1 MSKSEIFS
9 IILNSF
15 KNFKK
20 QLSLH
25 EPSID
30 TSDIKTVKNI
40 LSKKLVSTSA
50 EKIINKFEKKISKL
64 TKSKYVVATNT
75 GTSALH
81 IALKAIKLKKNEEI
95 LIPDINYIAAANSV
109 IHCGGI
115 PHFVDIDI
123 SNLGI
128 DVKKLDTYLKKI
140 TIVKK
145 NKLINKKSK
154 NVIKAIIPTHVF
166 GNACDIINLKK
177 ISYKY
182 KLFLIEDASESVGS
196 FFKNKHLGTFGDIGV
211 LSFNGNKIITTG
223 GGGAILTSNLNLFNR
238 CLHLSKISRV
248 QKKYWEF
255 NYDEPGFNFRMPA
268 LNAALGISQISK
280 LKNIL
285 NNKKKIYL
293 EYKKYF
299 RNIKSIKLLEPTN
312 KKSNYWLNAI
322 QIEKSNTK
330 LIEEIILKLQKKK
343 ISVRPVW
350 KQMHKINY
358 LSKYP
363 KMNLSNANYI
373 KDKLL
378 SLPSGVNIFK

>member
-9 IILNSF
+9 VILNSF

-40 LSKKLVSTSA
+40 LFKKLVSTSA

-64 TKSKYVVATNT
+64 TKAKYVVATNT

-81 IALKAIKLKKNEEI
+81 IALKAIKLKNNEEV

-115 PHFVDIDI
+115 PHFVDINI

-128 DVKKLDTYLKKI
+128 DVKKLENYLKKI
-140 TIVKK
+140 TLVKK

-166 GNACDIINLKK
+166 GNACDIINLKR
-177 ISYKY
+177 ISNKY
-182 KLFLIEDASESVGS
+182 KLFLIEDSSESLGS

-223 GGGAILTSNLNLFNR
+223 GGGAILTNNSNLFKR

-248 QKKYWEF
+248 KKRYWEF
-255 NYDEPGFNFRMPA
+255 NYNEPGFNFRMPA
-268 LNAALGISQISK
+268 LNAALGISQIDK
-280 LKNIL
+280 LKKIL
-285 NNKKKIYL
+285 NKKKKIYL
-293 EYKKYF
+293 EYRKYF
-299 RNIKSIKLLEPTN
+299 RNIKSIKLLEPIN

-322 QIEKSNTK
+322 QIEKSDEK
-330 LIEEIILKLQKKK
+330 LIEKIILTLQKKR

-363 KMNLSNANYI
+363 RMNLSNANYI

-378 SLPSGVNIFK
+378 SLPSGVDIFK

>member
-9 IILNSF
+9 VILNSF

-40 LSKKLVSTSA
+40 LFKKLVSTSA

-64 TKSKYVVATNT
+64 TKAKYVVATNT

-81 IALKAIKLKKNEEI
+81 IALKAIKLKNNEEV

-115 PHFVDIDI
+115 PHFVDINI

-128 DVKKLDTYLKKI
+128 DVKKLENYLKKI
-140 TIVKK
+140 TLVKK

-166 GNACDIINLKK
+166 GNACDIINLKR
-177 ISYKY
+177 ISNKY
-182 KLFLIEDASESVGS
+182 KLFLIEDSSESLGS

-223 GGGAILTSNLNLFNR
+223 GGGAILTNNSNLFKR

-248 QKKYWEF
+248 KKKYWEF
-255 NYDEPGFNFRMPA
+255 NYNEPGFNFRMPA
-268 LNAALGISQISK
+268 LNAALGISQIDK
-280 LKNIL
+280 LKKIL
-285 NNKKKIYL
+285 NKKKKIYL

-299 RNIKSIKLLEPTN
+299 RNIKSIKLLEPIN
-312 KKSNYWLNAI
+312 KKSNYWLNVI
-322 QIEKSNTK
+322 QIEKSDEK
-330 LIEEIILKLQKKK
+330 LIEKIILILQKKR

-363 KMNLSNANYI
+363 RMNLSNANYI

-378 SLPSGVNIFK
+378 SLPSGVDIFK

>member
-1 MSKSEIFS
+1 MSKSEILS
-9 IILNSF
+9 VILNSF

-40 LSKKLVSTSA
+40 LFKKLVSTSA

-64 TKSKYVVATNT
+64 TKAKYVVATNT

-81 IALKAIKLKKNEEI
+81 IALKAIKLKNNEEVI
-95 LIPDINYIAAANSV
+95 IPDINYIAAANSV

-115 PHFVDIDI
+115 PHFVDINI

-128 DVKKLDTYLKKI
+128 DVKKLENYLKKI
-140 TIVKK
+140 TLVKK

-166 GNACDIINLKK
+166 GNACDIINLKR
-177 ISYKY
+177 ISNKY
-182 KLFLIEDASESVGS
+182 KLFLIEDSSESLGS

-223 GGGAILTSNLNLFNR
+223 GGGAILTNNSNLFKR

-248 QKKYWEF
+248 KKRYWEF
-255 NYDEPGFNFRMPA
+255 NYNEPGFNFRMPA
-268 LNAALGISQISK
+268 LNAALGISQIDK
-280 LKNIL
+280 LKKIL
-285 NNKKKIYL
+285 NKKKKIYL
-293 EYKKYF
+293 EYRKYF
-299 RNIKSIKLLEPTN
+299 RNIKSIKLLEPIN
-312 KKSNYWLNAI
+312 KKSNYWLNVI
-322 QIEKSNTK
+322 QIEKSDEK
-330 LIEEIILKLQKKK
+330 LIEKIILTLQKKR
-343 ISVRPVW
+343 ISVRPMW

-363 KMNLSNANYI
+363 RMNLSNANYI

-378 SLPSGVNIFK
+378 SLPSGVDIFK

>member
-9 IILNSF
+9 IIFNSF

-25 EPSID
+25 EPSISI
-30 TSDIKTVKNI
+30 SDINSVKDI

-64 TKSKYVVATNT
+64 TKAKYVVATNT

-81 IALKAIKLKKNEEI
+81 IALKAIQLKHNEEV

-123 SNLGI
+123 TNLGI
-128 DVKKLDTYLKKI
+128 DVKKLDIYLKKI
-140 TIVKK
+140 SIIKK
-145 NKLINKKSK
+145 NKLINKQSK
-154 NVIKAIIPTHVF
+154 NIIKAIIPTHVF
-166 GNACDIINLKK
+166 GNACDIVNLKR
-177 ISYKY
+177 IAQKY
-182 KLFLIEDASESVGS
+182 KLFLIEDSSESVGS

-223 GGGAILTSNLNLFNR
+223 GGGAILTNNLKLFNKS
-238 CLHLSKISRV
+238 LHLSKISRV
-248 QKKYWEF
+248 KKKYLEF
-255 NYDEPGFNFRMPA
+255 NYDEPGFNYRMPA
-268 LNAALGISQISK
+268 LNAALGISQIDK
-280 LKNIL
+280 LKTIL
-285 NNKKKIYL
+285 YKKKKIFL

-299 RNIKSIKLLEPTN
+299 NKIKSVKLLEPIN
-312 KKSNYWLNAI
+312 KKPNYWLNTI
-322 QIEKSNTK
+322 KVEKLNQKIIEK
-330 LIEEIILKLQKKK
+330 IVLKLQKKE
-343 ISVRPVW
+343 IHVRPAW
-350 KQMHKINY
+350 KQMHRINY

-363 KMNLSNANYI
+363 RMNLSNANYI

-378 SLPSGVNIFK
+378 CLPSGVDILK

>member
-1 MSKSEIFS
+1 MSKNEIYS
-9 IILNSF
+9 VILNSF

-20 QLSLH
+20 KLSLH
-25 EPSID
+25 EPWIN
-30 TSDIKTVKNI
+30 TSDIGVVKEI

-50 EKIINKFEKKISKL
+50 ERIINKFERKISKL
-64 TKSKYVVATNT
+64 TKAKYVVATNT

-81 IALKAIKLKKNEEI
+81 IALKAIKLKNNEEV

-115 PHFVDIDI
+115 QHFVDIDI

-128 DVKKLDTYLKKI
+128 NVKKLEIYLKKKT
-140 TIVKK
+140 TIKK
-145 NKLINKKSK
+145 DKLINKKSK
-154 NVIKAIIPTHVF
+154 NIIKAMIPTHVF

-177 ISYKY
+177 ISKKY
-182 KLFLIEDASESVGS
+182 KLFLIEDSSESVGS

-223 GGGAILTSNLNLFNR
+223 GGGAILTNNSNLFKR

-248 QKKYWEF
+248 KQKYWEF

-268 LNAALGISQISK
+268 LNAALGISQMNK
-280 LKNIL
+280 LKKIL
-285 NNKKKIYL
+285 NKKKKIYL
-293 EYKKYF
+293 RYKKYF
-299 RNIKSIKLLEPTN
+299 KNKKSIKLLEPIN
-312 KKSNYWLNAI
+312 RKSNYWLNAI
-322 QIEKSNTK
+322 QIDNSNKKFIEK
-330 LIEEIILKLQKKK
+330 IILKLHRKK

-363 KMNLSNANYI
+363 RMNLSNANYI

-378 SLPSGVNIFK
+378 SLPSGVDIFK

>member
-9 IILNSF
+9 VILNSF

-40 LSKKLVSTSA
+40 LFKKLVSTSA

-64 TKSKYVVATNT
+64 TKAKYVVATNT

-81 IALKAIKLKKNEEI
+81 IALKAIKLKNNEEV

-115 PHFVDIDI
+115 PHFVDINI

-128 DVKKLDTYLKKI
+128 DVKKLENYLKKI
-140 TIVKK
+140 TLVKK

-166 GNACDIINLKK
+166 GNACDIINLKR
-177 ISYKY
+177 ISNKY
-182 KLFLIEDASESVGS
+182 KLFLIEDSSESLGS

-223 GGGAILTSNLNLFNR
+223 GGGAILTNNSNLFKR

-248 QKKYWEF
+248 KKRYWEF
-255 NYDEPGFNFRMPA
+255 NYNEPGFNFRMPA
-268 LNAALGISQISK
+268 LNAALGISQIDK
-280 LKNIL
+280 LKKIL
-285 NNKKKIYL
+285 NKKKKIYL

-299 RNIKSIKLLEPTN
+299 RNIKSIKLLEPIN

-322 QIEKSNTK
+322 QIEKSDEK
-330 LIEEIILKLQKKK
+330 LIEKIILTLQKKR

-363 KMNLSNANYI
+363 RMNLSNANYI

-378 SLPSGVNIFK
+378 SLPSGVDIFK

>member
-25 EPSID
+25 EPLIN
-30 TSDIKTVKNI
+30 TSDIKNVKNI

-50 EKIINKFEKKISKL
+50 EKIINKFEKRLSKL
-64 TKSKYVVATNT
+64 TKAKYVVATNT

-81 IALKAIKLKKNEEI
+81 VALKAIKLKENDEV

-123 SNLGI
+123 TNLGI
-128 DVKKLDTYLKKI
+128 DAKKLDTYLKKI
-140 TIVKK
+140 TILKK
-145 NKLINKKSK
+145 GKLINKKSK
-154 NVIKAIIPTHVF
+154 NVIKALIPTHVF
-166 GNACDIINLKK
+166 GNACDIISLKK
-177 ISYKY
+177 LSKKY
-182 KLFLIEDASESVGS
+182 KLFLIEDSSESVGS

-223 GGGAILTSNLNLFNR
+223 GGGAILTNNSKLFDR
-238 CLHLSKISRV
+238 CLHLSKISRI
-248 QKKYWEF
+248 KKRYWEF

-268 LNAALGISQISK
+268 LNAALGISQINK
-280 LKNIL
+280 LNEIL
-285 NNKKKIYL
+285 KNKKKIYL
-293 EYKKYF
+293 KYKEYF
-299 RNIKSIKLLEPTN
+299 RNMKSVKLIEPIN

-322 QIEKSNTK
+322 QLEKSSEK
-330 LIEEIILKLQKKK
+330 LIEEIVLKLQKKK

-363 KMNLSNANYI
+363 RMNLSNANYI
-373 KDKLL
+373 KNKLL
-378 SLPSGVNIFK
+378 SLPSGVDILK